1 MKKICVVLAVAA
13 ACMAGLWSR
22 AEAQVYESSVLSGQG
37 QIVRRAS
44 VKEELVYM
52 KDANGMGCFVMVEN
66 GGMAWFELLKGMDV
80 KDFEMDGSM
89 VYFCG
94 SMGSHALVGL
104 FDYDKV
110 FRQGGGYE
118 YVVCNSATTIENY
131 AVHVDEFSRLDYFFD
146 NGTLNLA
153 LTGSG
158 VVDRLLCLGRD
169 IVTSVNISAYG
180 WVFHYYYDRVGQ
192 VRYTDIVGSGEEVA
206 AMGTD
211 NDGGSYTAKA
221 FVQKQNFAA
230 YPVEGATEQ
239 RVESPSVDYKPG
251 LVKPKIQRGKL

>member
-1 MKKICVVLAVAA
+1 
-13 ACMAGLWSR
+13 MAGLWSR
-22 AEAQVYESSVLSGQG
+22 VEAQVYESSVLSGQG

-44 VKEELVYM
+44 SSEELVYM
-52 KDANGMGCFVMVEN
+52 KGTNGMGYFVLVEN

-94 SMGSHALVGL
+94 SMGSYALVGL

-110 FRQGGGYE
+110 FREGGGYE

-131 AVHVDEFSRLDYFFD
+131 YVHVDEFSRLDYFFD

-169 IVTSVNISAYG
+169 IVTSLNVSAYG

-192 VRYTDIVGSGEEVA
+192 VRYTDIVCRGEEVA

-239 RVESPSVDYKPG
+239 RVEAPSVDYKPG